1 MNKEKSIEEMKAEL
15 EKKIK
20 IREAELA
27 EEDEKLR
34 KELAAKVAED
44 DYESDGANYYKI
56 DSDSDI
62 DLSNK
67 KYKYFHEAII
77 AKQNG
82 GTSVALT
89 LAKYSLTIKD
99 FGYIE

>member
-1 MNKEKSIEEMKAEL
+1 MSEKKSIEEMKAEL

-27 EEDEKLR
+27 EEDKKLR
-34 KELAAKVAED
+34 KELAAKVAKDDSEIADGFYLLPED
-44 DYESDGANYYKI
+44 ELTNI
-56 DSDSDI
+56 
-62 DLSNK
+62 
-67 KYKYFHEAII
+67 KYRHFHEAII
-77 AKQNG
+77 KKQNG